1 MELVKN
7 TMTKHTCNIKSCP
20 TSQHCHLAIC
30 WIYSRVYRNAI
41 TNTPFVT
48 KIHLFNVIAIAYIS
62 VFARKSS
69 WVVRHAKIEQV
80 FMWMTVQ
87 EK

>member
-1 MELVKN
+1 
-7 TMTKHTCNIKSCP
+7 
-20 TSQHCHLAIC
+20 
-30 WIYSRVYRNAI
+30 VYRNAI

-62 VFARKSS
+62 AFARKSS
-69 WVVRHAKIEQV
+69 WVVSHTKIEQV